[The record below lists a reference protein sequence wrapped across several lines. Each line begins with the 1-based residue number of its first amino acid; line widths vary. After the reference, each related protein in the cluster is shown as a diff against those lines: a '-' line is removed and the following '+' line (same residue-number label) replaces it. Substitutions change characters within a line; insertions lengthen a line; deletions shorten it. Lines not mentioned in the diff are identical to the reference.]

1 MIWIILIASAVLVL
15 VFNYAAHKGEVK
27 CASRSSMKS
36 NCGEGK

>member
-1 MIWIILIASAVLVL
+1 MIWIILIGMVVVL